1 MKQRMVVLANSKKRG
16 GYCMAGKVLEDN
28 GRVAGWVRPVSPVL
42 ESGLPLSRIMCSDGQ
57 PAHILDVVVQD
68 WGPNTPI
75 LHQSE
80 NRAMGPSTLSRCG
93 RVTWSDLANLADKQ
107 SSPLWIDGYSSSAGK
122 NDRVPNDHLR
132 QLSGS
137 LKLFAI
143 DHLALSRT
151 IGFEGR
157 TKYRAEFSVGG
168 RSYNLALTDGVA
180 ATWLGQCRRLEL
192 PESYICVSLAVPFD
206 DGFAYKVAATIITM
220 QRAGSAT

>member
-1 MKQRMVVLANSKKRG
+1 MEQRMVVLANSRKRG
-16 GYCMAGKVLEDN
+16 GFCMAGKVLEEN
-28 GRVAGWVRPVSPVL
+28 GSVSGWVRPVAPAS

-68 WGPNTPI
+68 WGPNSPI
-75 LHQSE
+75 LHQTE
-80 NRAMGPSTLSRCG
+80 NRVMGPSTLSRCG
-93 RVTWSDLANLADKQ
+93 RVTWSDLATLADNP
-107 SSPLWIDGYSSSAGK
+107 SSPLWLDGYSSSSGR
-122 NDRVPNDHLR
+122 NDRVPTDHLK
-132 QLSGS
+132 QLPGS
-137 LKLFAI
+137 LKLLAI

-157 TKYRAEFSVGG
+157 TKFRAEFSVGG

-180 ATWLGQCRRLEL
+180 ANWLGQCSRLVL
-192 PESYICVSLAVPFD
+192 PGSYVCVSLAVPFN